1 MTPPRRLDRD
11 IASALDSSTFSAAIR
26 LLRGEL
32 RTDALRLYGVLRTI
46 DDLVD
51 DGDPRA
57 AERVEAIERWA
68 EGKEADTP
76 ETRILADLSRR
87 YPFGPA
93 AMAEFCRGMRED
105 LEHAA
110 IETEADLERYCQ
122 HAGGSIGVVL
132 SGIFGVR
139 SPDGE
144 RRMACLGRA
153 FQRTNILRDIDE
165 DLAHGRIYVAGA
177 TIERFGLP
185 APGAREELLRDQIA
199 RADALYEEGLGA
211 IPLLR
216 SGRRAMGL
224 SAALYREILRQI
236 ERDGFGR
243 RPGRAVVPAWRGR
256 LLAVEHRLRGGPR
269 GSIRGT
275 V

>member
-11 IASALDSSTFSAAIR
+11 IASALDSSTFSAAVR
-26 LLRGEL
+26 LLHGGL
-32 RTDALRLYGVLRTI
+32 RTDAMALYRVLRTI

-57 AERVEAIERWA
+57 AQRVEAIERWA
-68 EGKEADTP
+68 DGRETDTP

-87 YPFGPA
+87 YPLGPA
-93 AMAEFCRGMRED
+93 AMVEFCRGMRED
-105 LEHAA
+105 LAPAA
-110 IETEADLERYCQ
+110 IETEADLERYCG
-122 HAGGSIGVVL
+122 HAGGSVGVVL
-132 SGIFGVR
+132 AGIFGV
-139 SPDGE
+139 SHPYGE
-144 RRMACLGRA
+144 SKMACLGRA

-165 DLAHGRIYVAGA
+165 DLAHGRLYVART
-177 TIERFGLP
+177 TIERFGFP

-211 IPLLR
+211 MPLLR

-236 ERDGFGR
+236 ERDGFGCA
-243 RPGRAVVPAWRGR
+243 PGRVVVPAWRTR
-256 LLAVEHRLRGGPR
+256 LLTVEHRLRRRPAR
-269 GSIRGT
+269 
-275 V
+275 